1 MAVETA
7 KQFLQTL
14 QASNLL
20 EPGQLDDARRLASP
34 EQTPRSLARQLV
46 QLGWITRW
54 QAQQLLAGRTKFF
67 LGKYKLLE
75 GLGHGGMG
83 AVFKAEHPGLSRV
96 VALKVM
102 TRALL
107 QKPTAVPRFLR
118 EIRLA
123 ATLDDPHIVA
133 AYDADCVGNTYFLVM
148 EYVAGDTL
156 KTWIKQHGCLPVDWS
171 CEVIRQA
178 ALGLEHARRH
188 GLVHRDIKP
197 ANLLIVRSAKDR
209 RAPHAPRVKI
219 LDFGLARF
227 ASESSDEGGLTR
239 TGQIMGTPDYMAPE
253 QVRSSRD
260 ADIRADIYSLGCTL
274 YHMLTGRVLFDNERM
289 VDRLMARVAREAP
302 RVRSYRPEVGPV
314 LDDVVAK
321 MLARQPEDRYQTP
334 AEAAEALAPFAWR
347 MGGAAASQ
355 ALLLDVTPPPLAQVD
370 AEEDQ
375 SLNQFVHELD
385 NHAAAAP
392 ASEPPR
398 FITDEPLHL
407 PRRARVQDR
416 QRARRRREL
425 LALLIFLG
433 SLGGLALAAILMYV
447 LG

>member
-7 KQFLQTL
+7 KQFLQAL

-20 EPGQLDDARRLASP
+20 DSGQLDDARRLVSP

-54 QAQQLLAGRTKFF
+54 QAQQLLAGRTKFY

-83 AVFKAEHPGLSRV
+83 AVFKAKHPGLSRV

-102 TRALL
+102 TKTLL

-123 ATLDDPHIVA
+123 AALDDPHIVA

-148 EYVAGDTL
+148 EYVSGDTL
-156 KTWIKQHGCLPVDWS
+156 KTWIKQYGRLPVDWS

-178 ALGLEHARRH
+178 ALGLEHARAH

-197 ANLLIVRSAKDR
+197 ANLLIVRPARDGGQ
-209 RAPHAPRVKI
+209 APRVKI

-227 ASESSDEGGLTR
+227 MSESSEQGGLTR

-260 ADIRADIYSLGCTL
+260 ADSRADIYSLGCTL

-289 VDRLMARVAREAP
+289 VDRLMARVTREAP
-302 RVRSYRPEVGPV
+302 RVRLLRPEVGPV
-314 LDDVVAK
+314 LDDVAAK
-321 MLARQPEDRYQTP
+321 MLARRPEDRYQTP
-334 AEAAEALAPFAWR
+334 AEVAEALAPFAWR
-347 MGGAAASQ
+347 AGGEAASQ
-355 ALLLDVTPPPLAQVD
+355 TILLDVTPPPLAQVE

-375 SLNQFVHELD
+375 SLNQFVHELN
-385 NHAAAAP
+385 NHAAASP
-392 ASEPPR
+392 PSEIPH
-398 FITDEPLHL
+398 FTADEPLHL
-407 PRRARVQDR
+407 PRRARLHGR
-416 QRARRRREL
+416 QRARRRRKD
-425 LALLIFLG
+425 LALLIV
-433 SLGGLALAAILMYV
+433 LGGLAGLAVAAILAYA